1 MKKIL
6 FMLIATVAL
15 NSGYVMAADAELNYP
30 GPSKAVA
37 VQVYKML
44 EVPNIPEEIRGQR
57 AEVRLAVDTG
67 NYLRILTI
75 ETESKS
81 LEDFIRKNVD
91 FQRLAKG
98 TYEQGVVYRIPIE
111 VKK

>member
-1 MKKIL
+1 MKKII
-6 FMLIATVAL
+6 FMLIATVAF
-15 NSGYVMAADAELNYP
+15 NSGYLMAADSEWNYP

-37 VQVYKML
+37 TQVYKML
-44 EVPNIPEEIRGQR
+44 EVPSIPDEIRGHR
-57 AEVRLAVDTG
+57 AEVRLAVDRG

-75 ETESKS
+75 ETDSKP

-98 TYEQGVVYRIPIE
+98 TYEQGVVYRIPVE
-111 VKK
+111 VKQ